1 MFSRHSFKQHPLR
14 NEIELERHQLFNKE
28 VSSRMVAGVITAI
41 IVGTF
46 FVTTASLSSLLIWYC
61 AIALASFSSWRILRR
76 RQSSDARPTRGFILR
91 WHILNLYMALL
102 WGGLWALTPF
112 LFFPHATDVQIFSL
126 ILLVILISSTPS
138 VTMGCYPDIYIAFLT
153 PVFFSFAWQLFS
165 VYQEQSW
172 LPIVVIPITYVSLVA
187 FSLMIHHTQM
197 NFIVLRLEHN
207 RDKEKAERAT
217 QEKHQFLAAASHDI
231 RQPLQA
237 AYLYSQAL
245 DPQQMSDHNRDISQR
260 LSQSLASAS
269 DLLSRLLDMS
279 KLETRSVSAQLQCQS
294 PTPLLQR
301 LCDHYRSQAE
311 QQGLALTLYT
321 EPGLYGRFDAVL
333 MEQVLTNLISNALRY
348 TQQGEIGVTARRQ
361 SQQLLIEIR
370 DTGVGIA
377 PQDQAIIFDEFV
389 QLDNPGRNAEKGF
402 GLGLSIVRQACQ
414 LQHIG
419 LSLDSEQGRGSCF
432 TLQLP
437 ACDPADVITTE
448 TEEATPTISQESN
461 RQPPQVLIVED
472 NKTVLESLNLTLV
485 GWDCDVWCA
494 TNLQQL
500 QQQLA
505 QPGCRP
511 DVLISDDLLA
521 NGESSDQ
528 VIQRVC
534 DHLGQRPATIILTG
548 NTQPE
553 RMQQLSQQPAVLL
566 HKPVDRQQLQQT
578 LQQLTGYLA
587 EQPE

>member
-41 IVGTF
+41 LVGTF
-46 FVTTASLSSLLIWYC
+46 FVTTASLLSLLIWYC

-76 RQSSDARPTRGFILR
+76 RQSSDARPTQGFILR

-187 FSLMIHHTQM
+187 FSLMIHQTQM

-217 QEKHQFLAAASHDI
+217 REKHHFLATASHDI

-279 KLETRSVSAQLQCQS
+279 KLETRSVGAQLQCQS
-294 PTPLLQR
+294 LTPVLHK
-301 LCDHYRSQAE
+301 LCERYRPQAE

-321 EPGLYGRFDAVL
+321 EPGLAARFDSVL
-333 MEQVLTNLISNALRY
+333 LEQALTNLISNALRY
-348 TQQGEIGVTARRQ
+348 TQQGEISVSARRQ

-370 DTGVGIA
+370 DTGIGIA
-377 PQDQAIIFDEFV
+377 AQDQEIIFDEFV
-389 QLDNPGRNAEKGF
+389 QLNNPGRNAEKGF
-402 GLGLSIVRQACQ
+402 GLGLSIVNQACK

-419 LSLDSEQGRGSCF
+419 LSLDSEQGHGSCF
-432 TLQLP
+432 TLQLE
-437 ACDPADVITTE
+437 ACDPAAVVAAETAEITTV
-448 TEEATPTISQESN
+448 SQETSSK
-461 RQPPQVLIVED
+461 PPQVLIVED
-472 NKTVLESLNLTLV
+472 NETVLESLNLTLV

-494 TNLQQL
+494 TNLEQL

-528 VIQRVC
+528 VIRRVS
-534 DHLGQRPATIILTG
+534 DHLGQPPATIILTG

-553 RMQQLSQQPAVLL
+553 RMQQLNGQQALLL
-566 HKPVDRQQLQQT
+566 HKPVDRQQLQQA
-578 LQQLTGYLA
+578 LQQLTGYCA
-587 EQPE
+587 TSPA